1 MLHVISSSPFA
12 QTTLQSC
19 LEFMRPGDQLMLIQD
34 AVIASTVDKW
44 VSMFR
49 DRNIYVLHEDLLARG
64 LTAKVG
70 KTINMDEYVDLVVI
84 HGSPLCW

>member
-1 MLHVISSSPFA
+1 MLHVISSSPFV

-19 LEFMRPGDQLMLIQD
+19 LEFMRPDDQLILIQD

-44 VSMFR
+44 GLMFR

-64 LTAKVG
+64 LTAKAG
-70 KTINMDEYVDLVVI
+70 KIISMDEYVDLVVI